1 MTQAPAHPLRL
12 SGSRRPGLPRR
23 ARRGL
28 GALAT
33 VMLLAG
39 LLATAA
45 MSLQLAMAAERIRG
59 HARHLAEAVA
69 AEGYGLHH
77 WLHGERSGGT
87 LAAIPAE
94 GTARTLTAAERT
106 DLAAHSA
113 TAAWRRSV
121 ADATRPVLPRGWE
134 IVHLVGTTGGTAGGV
149 VVLRPSNATVS
160 APAWDAVRQALD
172 VTLGASEAGA
182 AALAAGALA
191 GATPA
196 WNAARDRAVPAS
208 RLSRLDDDAVLR
220 QLHQGHAGLTMTTAL
235 LMDGNDLDGVRR
247 LEGVRGTM
255 PEITGACP
263 GEPPD
268 TLCADDPVLGSTL
281 EVADASTLST
291 ATAEDVTVTGDVNGI
306 TRIRTGDATVSGG
319 VTTPVLTACADT
331 EADLCGGGDLD
342 IEGGTGTPDWTQASI
357 FGDTVIRDGNRLLGV
372 TRTIASTGIFGQ
384 LTGALT
390 VSGCLRVANPFI
402 HGVGC

>member
-1 MTQAPAHPLRL
+1 
-12 SGSRRPGLPRR
+12 
-23 ARRGL
+23 
-28 GALAT
+28 
-33 VMLLAG
+33 MLLAG

-45 MSLQLAMAAERIRG
+45 MSLQLAMADERIRG

-77 WLHGERSGGT
+77 WLHEERIGGT
-87 LAAIPAE
+87 LTAVPAE
-94 GTARTLTAAERT
+94 GTARTLTAAERA

-149 VVLRPSNATVS
+149 VVLRPSNATFN

-182 AALAAGALA
+182 AALAAGALT

-220 QLHQGHAGLTMTTAL
+220 ELHQGHAGLSMATAL

-319 VTTPVLTACADT
+319 VTTPVLTACADA

-357 FGDTVIRDGNRLLGV
+357 FGDTIIRDGNRLTGV
-372 TRTIASTGIFGQ
+372 TRTIASTGIFGT

-402 HGVGC
+402 HGSGC

>member
-12 SGSRRPGLPRR
+12 SRSRRPGLPRR

-28 GALAT
+28 GGLAT

-45 MSLQLAMAAERIRG
+45 MSLQLAMADERIRG

-77 WLHGERSGGT
+77 WLHEERIGGT
-87 LAAIPAE
+87 LTAVPAE
-94 GTARTLTAAERT
+94 GTARTLTAAERA

-149 VVLRPSNATVS
+149 VVLRPSNATFN
-160 APAWDAVRQALD
+160 APTWDAVRQALD

-182 AALAAGALA
+182 SALAARALA
-191 GATPA
+191 T
-196 WNAARDRAVPAS
+196 WNVARDRAVPAA

-220 QLHQGHAGLTMTTAL
+220 ELHQGHAGLSMATAL

-255 PEITGACP
+255 PEITGTCP

-319 VTTPVLTACADT
+319 MTTPVLTACADAD
-331 EADLCGGGDLD
+331 ADLCGGGDLD

-357 FGDTVIRDGNRLLGV
+357 FGDTIIRDGNRLTGV
-372 TRTIASTGIFGQ
+372 TRTIASTGIFGT

-402 HGVGC
+402 HGSGC